1 MLWVWIAF
9 HVFVFAMLALDLG
22 IFHREAHEVSMRE
35 AAGWSV
41 TWVVLSLSFNY
52 GVYRVMGAQAGLEF
66 LTGYLI
72 EKALSVDN
80 IFVFVLIFSYFG
92 VPPRHQHRILFW
104 GILGALVLRGG
115 MIGAG
120 AYLIQRFHWIIYVFG
135 AFLVVTGVRMAFHT
149 DHDIEPEA
157 NPVIRIVRRF
167 VPVTNRYHGQRF
179 FTREAIGPGGALRG
193 VATPLF
199 VVLLLV
205 ETTDIIFAVDSIP
218 AIFAVTTNA
227 FLVYTS
233 NVFAILGLRAMYFLL
248 AGVIQRFH
256 YLQLGLA
263 VVLTFV
269 GVKMLITDWYT
280 VPIGMSL
287 AIVAAVLAVAVIASW
302 LFPKQAE
309 AHAPV
314 AFDPLHPP
322 ATEATVAPIEPTPE
336 VAEAE
341 AKEDSDRA
349 AGILRE
355 PRRRIGDE

>member
-1 MLWVWIAF
+1 MLWVWITF
-9 HVFVFAMLALDLG
+9 HIFVFAMLAIDLG
-22 IFHREAHEVSMRE
+22 VFHREAHEVSMRE

-52 GVYRVMGAQAGLEF
+52 GVYRIMGPQAGLEF

-104 GILGALVLRGG
+104 GILGALLLRGG

-120 AYLIQRFHWIIYVFG
+120 AYLIQQFHWITYVFG
-135 AFLVVTGVRMAFHT
+135 AFLVVTGVRMAFHAER
-149 DHDIEPEA
+149 DIEPEA
-157 NPVIRIVRRF
+157 NPVIRLVRRF
-167 VPVTNRYHGQRF
+167 IPVTNRSHGQRF
-179 FTREAIGPGGALRG
+179 FAREPIGPGGAMRG

-248 AGVIQRFH
+248 AGVIRRFH

-263 VVLTFV
+263 VVLSFV
-269 GVKMLITDWYT
+269 GVKMLIAGWYT
-280 VPIGMSL
+280 VPVGLSL
-287 AIVAAVLAVAVIASW
+287 GVIAAVLLAAGVASW
-302 LFPKQAE
+302 LFPKAAE
-309 AHAPV
+309 AHAPIV
-314 AFDPLHPP
+314 HDPLHPP
-322 ATEATVAPIEPTPE
+322 RTDAAVAPLEPTPD
-336 VAEAE
+336 VAAAE
-341 AKEDSDRA
+341 RPPPGNDRRA
-349 AGILRE
+349 RS
-355 PRRRIGDE
+355 